1 MIKFIFNLI
10 LIIGIFCVNSAYS
23 KELVLLCTE
32 KEKKIGELI
41 QPIGETNTMIIDL
54 NRKIVWFPPSD
65 KTQKVQIIEPN
76 EIRWYIHYQNEKNL
90 TIIAWNLLNRTNGEW
105 VTQSIYIPN
114 NKYIKMKKAL
124 SIAKDELKRWMIVST
139 NGLLL
144 KELTTLNN
152 LYKEDAITE
161 EEFSKAKSILLNS
174 DLDKSQIKKKKK
186 KLTAAE
192 RKQLEDAEQSDPIGL
207 GLIKM
212 ISQCKN
218 KN

>member
-1 MIKFIFNLI
+1 
-10 LIIGIFCVNSAYS
+10 
-23 KELVLLCTE
+23 
-32 KEKKIGELI
+32 
-41 QPIGETNTMIIDL
+41 
-54 NRKIVWFPPSD
+54 
-65 KTQKVQIIEPN
+65 
-76 EIRWYIHYQNEKNL
+76 
-90 TIIAWNLLNRTNGEW
+90 
-105 VTQSIYIPN
+105 
-114 NKYIKMKKAL
+114 MKKAL

>member
-10 LIIGIFCVNSAYS
+10 LIIGIFFVNSAYS

-76 EIRWYIHYQNEKNL
+76 EIKWYIHYQNEKNL
-90 TIIAWNLLNRTNGEW
+90 TIIAWDLLNRTNGEW
-105 VTQSIYIPN
+105 VAQSIYIPN

>member
-1 MIKFIFNLI
+1 MQRLDYLI
-10 LIIGIFCVNSAYS
+10 LIIGIFSVNSAYS
-23 KELVLLCTE
+23 NELVLLCTE

-105 VTQSIYIPN
+105 VAQSIYIPN
-114 NKYIKMKKAL
+114 NKYIEMKKAL

-186 KLTAAE
+186 KLTADE
-192 RKQLEDAEQSDPIGL
+192 RKQLEDAEQFDSIGL

>member
-10 LIIGIFCVNSAYS
+10 LIIGIFSVNSAYS

-105 VTQSIYIPN
+105 VAQSIYIPN

-144 KELTTLNN
+144 KELTKLNS
-152 LYKEDAITE
+152 LYQEGAITE
-161 EEFSKAKSILLNS
+161 EEFSKAKSIVLNP

-192 RKQLEDAEQSDPIGL
+192 RKQLEDAEQFDPIGL

>member
-10 LIIGIFCVNSAYS
+10 LIIGIFSVNCAYS

-76 EIRWYIHYQNEKNL
+76 EIKWYIHYQNEKNL
-90 TIIAWNLLNRTNGEW
+90 TIIAWDLLNRTNGEW
-105 VTQSIYIPN
+105 VAQSIYIPN

>member
-1 MIKFIFNLI
+1 
-10 LIIGIFCVNSAYS
+10 
-23 KELVLLCTE
+23 
-32 KEKKIGELI
+32 
-41 QPIGETNTMIIDL
+41 MIIDL

-76 EIRWYIHYQNEKNL
+76 EIKWYIHYQNEKNL
-90 TIIAWNLLNRTNGEW
+90 TIIAWDLLNRTNGEW
-105 VTQSIYIPN
+105 VAQSIYIPN

-192 RKQLEDAEQSDPIGL
+192 RKQLEDAEQTDPIGL

>member
-10 LIIGIFCVNSAYS
+10 LIIAIFSVNSAYS

-114 NKYIKMKKAL
+114 NKYIEMKKAL
-124 SIAKDELKRWMIVST
+124 SIAKDELKRWMIVSA

-144 KELTTLNN
+144 KGLTKLNN
-152 LYKEDAITE
+152 LYKEGAITE
-161 EEFSKAKSILLNS
+161 EEFSKAKSIVLNP

-192 RKQLEDAEQSDPIGL
+192 RKQLEDTEQFDPIGL

>member
-10 LIIGIFCVNSAYS
+10 LIIGIFSVNSAYS

-65 KTQKVQIIEPN
+65 KTQKVQIIKPN
-76 EIRWYIHYQNEKNL
+76 EIKWYIHYKNEKNL
-90 TIIAWNLLNRTNGEW
+90 TIIAWDLLNRTNGEW
-105 VTQSIYIPN
+105 VAQSIYIPN

-174 DLDKSQIKKKKK
+174 DLDKSQIMKKKK

>member
-10 LIIGIFCVNSAYS
+10 LIIGIFSVNSAYS

-76 EIRWYIHYQNEKNL
+76 EIKWYIHYQNEKNL
-90 TIIAWNLLNRTNGEW
+90 TIIAWDLLNRTNGEW
-105 VTQSIYIPN
+105 VAQSIYIPN

-124 SIAKDELKRWMIVST
+124 SIVKDELKRWMIVST

>member
-10 LIIGIFCVNSAYS
+10 LIIGIFSVNSAYS

-114 NKYIKMKKAL
+114 NKYIEMKKAL
-124 SIAKDELKRWMIVST
+124 SISKDELKRWMIVST

-161 EEFSKAKSILLNS
+161 EEFSKAKSILLNP

-186 KLTAAE
+186 KLTTAE
-192 RKQLEDAEQSDPIGL
+192 RKQLEDAEQFDPIGL
-207 GLIKM
+207 GLIKI